1 MKPLADKGC
10 RGAVDIT
17 RAVVSFP
24 PPLADLSNLY
34 LPVRA
39 CNNFAEQHA
48 PAPLSSIQ
56 IL

>member
-39 CNNFAEQHA
+39 CNNSAEQHA